1 MAWLQLAIDTYRHH
15 AGLTFDRC
23 CITPATRRPVRRR
36 SIAHSSAEQRAHIPR
51 AGGVKQMPAGCPRH
65 GRLAAAGARKQ
76 QLSSGSSPKPKPGK
90 PPHLCGTPCGFSHR
104 TMVSHM
110 HTPLCKHSRHPCST
124 SQPTALSVAMVSSQ
138 SSGNFSPK
146 HPPPLLPP
154 VGFQGGEG
162 AHEPWLSPFW
172 TMHIWRLASIKAVHK
187 PLKPILWDHQMT
199 GAAKRRVGNVVYEEV
214 TET

>member
-36 SIAHSSAEQRAHIPR
+36 SIAHSSAEQRTHIPR

-65 GRLAAAGARKQ
+65 GGWRRLEP
-76 QLSSGSSPKPKPGK
+76 GSSNFPPAPRPNQSPGN
-90 PPHLCGTPCGFSHR
+90 PRTFAAHRGGFSHR

-162 AHEPWLSPFW
+162 GS
-172 TMHIWRLASIKAVHK
+172 
-187 PLKPILWDHQMT
+187 
-199 GAAKRRVGNVVYEEV
+199 
-214 TET
+214 